1 MDIFSALNDSD
12 DEEVKVKGSKAGT
25 SKVSGKSTAG
35 TAKENPRARG
45 AAKGGAKNKER
56 ASGRAVK
63 VKGDGEPRQRQYDRR
78 DGSGRGNQ
86 VGSKDGHKG
95 WGNEKHDAANAEKLG
110 VVDEAA
116 QGAADAL
123 ADLNVGGNEPEEP
136 AEPAKPVFT
145 VDEWLAKKA
154 ESTTNSELFGAVQAR
169 TVNKSDYSGIKTQ
182 EDPGEFVS
190 CTYSKPVRAKGI
202 EKGTQRS
209 LTKKTAPVSFKL
221 AKEDNI
227 TTDRRPQRDNRN
239 DAGRN
244 DAGRHEGRGGR
255 GGRGGGGRGNHRA
268 PANDFLDDNAFPPLH

>member
-1 MDIFSALNDSD
+1 MDILYALNDSD

-25 SKVSGKSTAG
+25 SKVSGKSAAG
-35 TAKENPRARG
+35 AAKENPRARG

-63 VKGDGEPRQRQYDRR
+63 VKSDGEPRQRQYDRR

-136 AEPAKPVFT
+136 AEPAKPVFSM
-145 VDEWLAKKA
+145 EEYLAKQA
-154 ESTTNSELFGAVQAR
+154 ERTTNSELFGAVQAR

-182 EDPGEFVS
+182 ENLGDFLAG
-190 CTYSKPVRAKGI
+190 TYSKQQRAKGI

-209 LTKKTAPVSFKL
+209 LTKKTAPVGFKL

-239 DAGRN
+239 DAGRRE
-244 DAGRHEGRGGR
+244 GRGGGRGGR
-255 GGRGGGGRGNHRA
+255 GGRGNHRG
-268 PANDFLDDNAFPPLH
+268 PANNDFLDDNAFPPLH